1 VLANTELR
9 RIYYILL
16 IKCCWRLISWQFW
29 RNNANHHNEKSIFTT
44 VSGAMLKSSG
54 KNVDDCLLITVH
66 SGARLKRT
74 CSTTLP
80 PAGITQWAVT
90 RPQITTN
97 DWRLTCLK
105 TLAINMAVYQ
115 SVDCQLTAERQC
127 RQDMNKIVGLVVQNG
142 YPDTI
147 WKTTMI
153 SISVLKIA
161 TALFLIVLWHFRH
174 YYATSTFL
182 FVWQFY
188 MWKRFV
194 CFCILLFMLVNSHWK
209 DGKRN
214 WLLQSKN

>member
-105 TLAINMAVYQ
+105 TLAINMAVGRV
-115 SVDCQLTAERQC
+115 SVGRLSAHSRASVSSGHEQNRRFSCAKWLSRYDLENNHDFDLGLKNCYSTIPYCLMTFSTLLC
-127 RQDMNKIVGLVVQNG
+127 NKYI
-142 YPDTI
+142 
-147 WKTTMI
+147 
-153 SISVLKIA
+153 
-161 TALFLIVLWHFRH
+161 
-174 YYATSTFL
+174 
-182 FVWQFY
+182 
-188 MWKRFV
+188 FV
-194 CFCILLFMLVNSHWK
+194 CLAILHVEKICVFLYTAVYACE
-209 DGKRN
+209 
-214 WLLQSKN
+214 